1 MFIVG
6 EYMVKL
12 KAVIF
17 DLDGTLI
24 DSVEAHVFSWITS
37 FNEHGFRNVS
47 HENVE
52 KLIGLPGRTI
62 VKMVLG
68 EEGLKRYES
77 IRRLKDSIFLK
88 LVVEGKV
95 KLHEHVIDVLTEI
108 RKMGLKVCLAT
119 STPSYLLEVI
129 LPRMR
134 ISELFDVIVPGD
146 RVRKGKPEPE
156 IFLRAFKEARV
167 DPREGAVV
175 GDSLYDIIPAKKIG
189 SKAILVLH
197 GRRIEKLGVK
207 PDYVIN
213 DLSEL
218 VPIIRKL
225 L

>member
-1 MFIVG
+1 MFIIG
-6 EYMVKL
+6 EYMIKL
-12 KAVIF
+12 KAVVF

-24 DSVEAHVFSWITS
+24 DSVEAHVISWITS

-47 HENVE
+47 REDVE

-62 VKMVLG
+62 VKIILG

-77 IRRLKDSIFLK
+77 IRKLKDSIFLK

-95 KLHEHVIDVLTEI
+95 KLHKHVTDVLTEI

-129 LPRMR
+129 LPKMR

-146 RVRKGKPEPE
+146 RVRKGKPDPE
-156 IFLRAFKEARV
+156 IFLRAFREARV

-189 SKAILVLH
+189 SITILVLH
-197 GRRIEKLGVK
+197 GRRIEKLDIE

-218 VPIIRKL
+218 APIIRKL